1 MKPSLVSITFV
12 IFTATLMCG
21 CKHKADT
28 PTVAPPVKV
37 DIMVVNDSARISSTV
52 YSGTVVAANSTT
64 VSFSVPGTID
74 KLYVEEGQR
83 VAKGQMLG
91 KLKGGDY
98 QNALNI
104 ANAQLAEAEDA
115 YARLKKLHDANAL
128 PEIKWVEMEQKL
140 KQARNAADIASR
152 ALDETMLRSPLSGVV
167 SRKIADQGQNVAPI
181 QPVYE
186 IVTTD
191 KLNVEISIP
200 ENEIGRIA
208 VGQKARVN
216 VGDGQPVETK
226 VSQKSV
232 VADPLT
238 RTYKVKI
245 DLPSGVG
252 QLLPGMVVNVSLVSD
267 GETTTI
273 VVPSQAVN
281 LGNDNQTYVW
291 VVRDGRAER
300 RKVMCDELAV
310 GGVVVNTGLE
320 PGDSVIVSGM
330 QKVGSGSLVSVTE

>member
-1 MKPSLVSITFV
+1 
-12 IFTATLMCG
+12 MCG

-37 DIMVVNDSARISSTV
+37 DIMVVNDSARISSTA

-191 KLNVEISIP
+191 RLDVEISIP

-216 VGDGQPVETK
+216 VGEGQPVETK

-252 QLLPGMVVNVSLVSD
+252 QLLPGMVVNVALVSD
-267 GETTTI
+267 GEATTI